1 MLVMLSDRLR
11 RAQEAANVSAR
22 ELGRLAGLPSE
33 SHVGYLETAPDPNP
47 NANTLKSICRVLG
60 ISIDYLLTGAG
71 PEPSSRRIR
80 AAVEAARATREE
92 S

>member
-11 RAQEAANVSAR
+11 RAREAANVSAR

-33 SHVGYLETAPDPNP
+33 SHVGYLETAADPNP
-47 NANTLKSICRVLG
+47 NANTVKSLCRVLG

-71 PEPSSRRIR
+71 PEPSARRIR
-80 AAVEAARATREE
+80 AAVELARASQET
-92 S
+92 